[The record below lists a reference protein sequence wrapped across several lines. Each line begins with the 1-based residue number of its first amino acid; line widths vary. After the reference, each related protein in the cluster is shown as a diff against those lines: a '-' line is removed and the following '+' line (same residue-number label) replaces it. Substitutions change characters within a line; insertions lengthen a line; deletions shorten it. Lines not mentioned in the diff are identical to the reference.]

1 MQSIKL
7 HTNIGMKKIFYCFL
21 LGVLVIGCKQ
31 NEGTV
36 LCMKT
41 TLGDIRLRLYDE
53 TVLHRENILKLVR
66 DGFYN
71 GLLFHRVIQDFMI
84 QIGDP
89 DSRMAKTGTLLGE
102 KDAGYTLKA
111 EILPQYFHK
120 RGALAAAREGDDVN
134 PERNSSGSHFYIVK
148 GKVYTQDELRI
159 LVENINNRRYT
170 ALMNTIKAAK
180 ADEIAQCRL
189 RSDSLALEQLKRIDA
204 EIQQSLKKQF
214 AIDKLTLSPEQEK
227 IYTTIG
233 GTPHLD
239 GVYTVFGEVIE
250 GMDVVDK
257 ISAVPVDKNNRPLEN
272 VVVEEIII
280 E

>member
-1 MQSIKL
+1 
-7 HTNIGMKKIFYCFL
+7 MKKIFYCLL
-21 LGVLVIGCKQ
+21 LGMLLGGCKQ

-36 LCMKT
+36 LRMET
-41 TLGDIRLRLYDE
+41 SLGDIRFCLYDE

-84 QIGDP
+84 QTGDP
-89 DSRMAKTGTLLGE
+89 DSRMAKTGAVLGE

-120 RGALAAAREGDDVN
+120 KGALAAAREGDDVN

-148 GKVYTQDELRI
+148 GKVFTHEELAA
-159 LVENINNRRYT
+159 LVERINNRRYT
-170 ALMNTIKAAK
+170 ALINTIKMSR

-189 RSDSLALEQLKRIDA
+189 RGDSLALERLKDIDV
-204 EIQQSLKKQF
+204 EIMQTAKNQF
-214 AIDKLTLSPEQEK
+214 AADKLTLSPEQEE

-239 GVYTVFGEVIE
+239 GVYTVFGEVVE
-250 GMDVVDK
+250 GLEVVDK

-272 VVVEEIII
+272 VVVEKIVI

>member
-1 MQSIKL
+1 
-7 HTNIGMKKIFYCFL
+7 MKKIFYCL
-21 LGVLVIGCKQ
+21 LAGVLLWGCKQ

-36 LCMKT
+36 LRLET
-41 TLGDIRLRLYDE
+41 SLGDIRLRLYDE

-66 DGFYN
+66 NGFYN

-89 DSRMAKTGTLLGE
+89 DSRMAQTGTLLGE

-120 RGALAAAREGDDVN
+120 KGALAAAREGDAVN

-148 GKVYTQDELRI
+148 GKVYTHEELSA
-159 LVENINNRRYT
+159 LVEKINDRRYI
-170 ALMNTIKAAK
+170 ALVNGIKASK
-180 ADEIAQCRL
+180 ADEIARCRL
-189 RSDSLALEQLKRIDA
+189 RSDSLAIERLKDIDA
-204 EIQQSLKKQF
+204 EILQTARNRF
-214 AIDKLTLSPEQEK
+214 VADKLTLSPEQEK
-227 IYTTIG
+227 VYTTIG

-239 GVYTVFGEVIE
+239 GAYTVFGEVIE
-250 GMDVVDK
+250 GLDVVDK
-257 ISAVPVDKNNRPLEN
+257 ISAVAVDKNDRPLEN
-272 VVVEEIII
+272 VVVEKVII